1 LKPKCVHVCPA
12 INIKKEPK
20 GDTYKLDDD
29 TLSSEADELNDMDN
43 ELTLLGS
50 MKAAVTGSKIKKK
63 TNNKKKL
70 DTQELLQKKCS
81 AQQEE
86 QV

>member
-1 LKPKCVHVCPA
+1 MS
-12 INIKKEPK
+12 IKKEPK
-20 GDTYKLDDD
+20 EDAHKLGYDTG
-29 TLSSEADELNDMDN
+29 SSEADELDDTDS

-50 MKAAVTGSKIKKK
+50 MKATVTGSKIKKK
-63 TNNKKKL
+63 KNSKKKL
-70 DTQELLQKKCS
+70 NTQELLQKKCA